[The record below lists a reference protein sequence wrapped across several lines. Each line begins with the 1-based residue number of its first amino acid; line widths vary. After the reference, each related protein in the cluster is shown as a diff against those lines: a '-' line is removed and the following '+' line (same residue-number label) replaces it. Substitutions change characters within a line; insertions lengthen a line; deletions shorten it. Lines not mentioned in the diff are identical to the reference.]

1 MVPPPL
7 DNPQR
12 AAAERH
18 RIPVHQPGTGRGRP
32 ELDPN
37 RLGVGQELD
46 VDDVEPRRVG
56 AFHPLVAAQ
65 HLPADAALR
74 QGAQLIRERQFLDLV
89 T

>member
-1 MVPPPL
+1 MCK
-7 DNPQR
+7 R

-18 RIPVHQPGTGRGRP
+18 RIPVHQPGAGRGRP

-37 RLGVGQELD
+37 GLGVGQELD

-74 QGAQLIRERQFLDLV
+74 QGAQLVRERQFLDLV